1 MAHSVYSHQ
10 QPANIPAMHMVPSFG
25 GNPLAA
31 QARPQTGNQT
41 MLYTQSGPMAFASA
55 APPGM
60 QGAMGT
66 NGFCAPAGAMAMPW
80 AAYQQPQMWTGQM
93 GIVQQP
99 MAQPGIFDLG
109 ATAGAS
115 GAFAFGGGPLAG
127 TYLHMANAQQTSE
140 SQEIQLQDLKGLLGI
155 ATMEDEELYG
165 WIAEYGLQDDAL
177 PPQWSRHTD
186 VVSGAAYYSC
196 EGSEVTV
203 WENPLTPHLKRI
215 IETGR
220 SYMQSPN
227 ENFFEE
233 QKVLLWH
240 HHKVELDDW
249 HGPLTDSEGQGYFV
263 NSTSGKT
270 SVHDPREHTQY
281 IFELECCLLDRL
293 QDVLPPP
300 SAFWEPSPMTTTIGS
315 RLNRDAQDEV
325 TSPNNINRPARRA
338 SALTQQAGKFD
349 HRSLF
354 STLSNDLIW
363 LRETRGDEAEKQR
376 HNFSRKVAA
385 RKMRLQVAAAKE
397 GFGTAARR
405 PPQPQTPKDTPTL
418 SPTSPVRQ
426 SRDVSDRSREVD
438 LEQSLMMVNGQSLL
452 HCVEGKERSVERPL
466 SPTLQSLPG
475 GLLPLKELQ
484 ELQKRFAPDAR

>member
-1 MAHSVYSHQ
+1 
-10 QPANIPAMHMVPSFG
+10 
-25 GNPLAA
+25 
-31 QARPQTGNQT
+31 
-41 MLYTQSGPMAFASA
+41 MAFASA

-60 QGAMGT
+60 QGAMGG
-66 NGFCAPAGAMAMPW
+66 GFCAPTAAMAMAPW

-93 GIVQQP
+93 GMVQQP
-99 MAQPGIFDLG
+99 MVQPALFDLG

-127 TYLHMANAQQTSE
+127 TYLHMANVQQNSE
-140 SQEIQLQDLKGLLGI
+140 AQEIQLQDLKQALGI
-155 ATMEDEELYG
+155 VTPDDEELYA

-177 PPQWSRHTD
+177 PPKWSRHTD
-186 VVSGAAYYSC
+186 AVSNAAYYSC
-196 EGSEVTV
+196 EDSDVTV
-203 WENPLTPHLKRI
+203 WENPLTPHLKHI

-240 HHKVELDDW
+240 HHKLELDDW
-249 HGPLTDSEGQGYFV
+249 HGPLTDSEGRNYFV
-263 NSTSGKT
+263 NSSSGKT

-281 IFELECCLLDRL
+281 IFELECSVLDRL
-293 QDVLPPP
+293 QDVLPAP
-300 SAFWEPSPMTTTIGS
+300 SAFWERTPMTTTLGS
-315 RLNRDAQDEV
+315 GMRNTRDAQDEV
-325 TSPNNINRPARRA
+325 TSPSNNNRPARRA

-349 HRSLF
+349 HRSTF
-354 STLSNDLIW
+354 STMSNDLIW
-363 LRETRGDEAEKQR
+363 LRETQGDEAEKQR

-397 GFGTAARR
+397 GLGTAARR
-405 PPQPQTPKDTPTL
+405 PPQPQTPKGTPQL
-418 SPTSPVRQ
+418 SPTSPMLQ
-426 SRDVSDRSREVD
+426 SRDIVDRAKEVD
-438 LEQSLMMVNGQSLL
+438 LEQSLMLVNGQSLL
-452 HCVEGKERSVERPL
+452 QGKEICIERPL

-484 ELQKRFAPDAR
+484 ELQKRFAPDARLER